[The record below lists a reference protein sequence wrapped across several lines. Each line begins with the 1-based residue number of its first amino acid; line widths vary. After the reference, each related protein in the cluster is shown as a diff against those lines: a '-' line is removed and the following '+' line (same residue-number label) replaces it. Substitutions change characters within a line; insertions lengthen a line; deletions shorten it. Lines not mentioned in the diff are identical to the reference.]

1 MRIAVLVSHYPAPF
15 KPYYDAQFSQ
25 FLEDGHELQ
34 IFSARS
40 LGEVL
45 NEKVIRW
52 GLGRRTAFF
61 PATLRDTPSAVPA
74 LVKAFLSVPG
84 RSFRNLT
91 SGWRGGGRRW
101 RTKLANGIRAV
112 VIGSRQPDF
121 CLVHELGTAVM
132 FSWLREVFPEVP
144 IGLYYHGGEV
154 PSVSPLD
161 DQAASTAFLI
171 ADAVFTNT
179 RFSRDHAVKRGCP
192 PERIHVM
199 PVGFDLR
206 DFQPPES
213 REYRKGGTLRLLS
226 AGRMSEEKGFI
237 YALQALR
244 HLVHERG
251 ITDIEYRLT
260 GEGYIRGKL
269 ERYIEDNDLGDYVS
283 FLGTISTEALIQEQT
298 EADVLLLPSIQVG
311 NWVENQACAVQET
324 MLLKGVVIVSRT
336 GGVPESVAPEM
347 RRFIT
352 EEKDWR
358 GLAKSIEEVYR
369 MSETEL
375 SELGERGRE
384 FVRKNYDIARLNREL
399 IEKTLEVAGGRIS
412 SFDGR

>member
-1 MRIAVLVSHYPAPF
+1 MKITVLVSHYPVPF
-15 KPYYDAQFSQ
+15 KPYYDAQFSR
-25 FLEDGHELQ
+25 FLEDGHDLT
-34 IFSARS
+34 IFSAGS
-40 LGEVL
+40 LDGVV
-45 NEKVIRW
+45 NEKVTRW
-52 GLGRRTAFF
+52 GLDRRTRNF
-61 PATLRDTPSAVPA
+61 PTTLRDAPGTLPSLFRV
-74 LVKAFLSVPG
+74 LITSPG
-84 RSFRNLT
+84 RSLKNLVT
-91 SGWRGGGRRW
+91 GWEGGGRGWKRKVTHGL
-101 RTKLANGIRAV
+101 RAAV
-112 VIGSRQPDF
+112 VGEQEPDF
-121 CLVHELGTAVM
+121 CLVHGLGTAVM
-132 FSWLREVFPEVP
+132 FPWLREAFPGVP
-144 IGLYYHGGEV
+144 IALYYHGGEV
-154 PSVSPLD
+154 PTVGPLD
-161 DQAASTAFLI
+161 DQAASSAFLI

-251 ITDIEYRLT
+251 ITDLEYRLT
-260 GEGYIRGKL
+260 GEGYVREEL

-283 FLGTISTEALIQEQT
+283 FLGTISTEALIQEQAET
-298 EADVLLLPSIQVG
+298 DVLLLPSIQVG

-324 MLLKGVVIVSRT
+324 MLMKGVVIVSRT

-358 GLAKSIEEVYR
+358 GLARSIEEVYR
-369 MSETEL
+369 MSDAEL
-375 SELGERGRE
+375 AELGERGRE
-384 FVRKNYDIARLNREL
+384 FVRENYDMAALNRQL
-399 IEKTLEVAGGRIS
+399 IRTTLDAE
-412 SFDGR
+412 